1 MNIAYLI
8 LGGNKGDKI
17 QNLES
22 AIQLIKDR
30 VGEIQKK
37 SGIYSTKAW
46 GNTNQ
51 PDFINQVIRINTN
64 LSSFDL
70 LIQLLKI
77 EAELGRVRTDQK
89 WMERTMDIDILFFNS
104 EIINSA
110 DLTIPHPY
118 IKERKFV
125 LVPMAEIAGDFIHP
139 VFNKTITELL
149 NSCEDKLEV
158 TKLNDTL

>member
-70 LIQLLKI
+70 LTKLLKI
-77 EAELGRVRTDQK
+77 EEELGRVRTDQK

-110 DLTIPHPY
+110 DLTVPHPY

-149 NSCEDKLEV
+149 HDCEDKLEV